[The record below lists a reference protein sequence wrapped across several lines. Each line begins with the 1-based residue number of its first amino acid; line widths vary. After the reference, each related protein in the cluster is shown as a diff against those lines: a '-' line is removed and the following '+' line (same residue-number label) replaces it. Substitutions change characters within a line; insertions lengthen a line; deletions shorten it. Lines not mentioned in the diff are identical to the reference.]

1 MAQLRPN
8 TSIIT
13 LDINDVSV
21 SIKRQKLAEL
31 SGRNSLQ
38 TWHNQFENKR
48 IKKIYHANINQI
60 AGIAIL
66 ISNIVYDIV

>member
-8 TSIIT
+8 TFMVT
-13 LDINDVSV
+13 LNVNGLSV

-38 TWHNQFENKR
+38 
-48 IKKIYHANINQI
+48 I
-60 AGIAIL
+60 
-66 ISNIVYDIV
+66 